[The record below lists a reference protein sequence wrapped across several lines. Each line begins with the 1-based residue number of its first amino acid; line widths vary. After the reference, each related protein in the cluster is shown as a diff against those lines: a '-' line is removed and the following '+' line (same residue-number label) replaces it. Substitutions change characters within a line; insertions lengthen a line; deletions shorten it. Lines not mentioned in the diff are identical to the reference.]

1 MPVIEIAPGS
11 GDTPVTVSDLINAT
25 RDHLMGTYRSEWNTL
40 VNEVGPTDT
49 TLTFTGDT
57 GGIVRTT
64 YLAVDD
70 ELMYVMEVSKS
81 DKTALVIRGFDST
94 IPAQHVATAMV
105 EVAPRFPRNR
115 IRRALAAE
123 IMSWPTSLFAVGA
136 ITIDLVADGRTFAY
150 DLTPLSNSLLLYL
163 LDVRHEPWTAGNR
176 NTWPQFAK
184 ICRINRAAPTDLF
197 PSGLAIEIVEPIG
210 GNVRAAINYGT
221 PFNTSD
227 FSDSV
232 ILVGDPSP
240 GCLGLAS
247 SMIDIPSL
255 GAAQRLLAPRE
266 IVRTLSEAKDQEA
279 SMQELPAG
287 LIGQVAQRLQA
298 ARDQR
303 IVDEAERLSVQWPF
317 RVQ

>member
-1 MPVIEIAPGS
+1 MPVIEIAAGS

-40 VNEVGPTDT
+40 AAAVDPTDT

-57 GGIVRTT
+57 GGIVRTS
-64 YLAVDD
+64 YLSIDD
-70 ELMYVMEVSKS
+70 ELCYVQSVSKS
-81 DKTALVIRGFDST
+81 DKTAQVIRGFDST
-94 IPAQHVATAMV
+94 IPAIHVNNALV

-123 IMSWPTSLFAVGA
+123 IMAWPTTLFSVGNL
-136 ITIDLVADGRTFAY
+136 TINLEADGRTYAY
-150 DLTPLSNSLLLYL
+150 DLTPLTNASLLYL
-163 LDVRHEPWTAGNR
+163 LDARHEPWTSMHR
-176 NTWPQFAK
+176 NTWPQFEKAP
-184 ICRINRAAPTDLF
+184 RINRAAPTDLF
-197 PSGLAIEIVEPIG
+197 PSGLAIEILEPIG

-227 FSDSV
+227 FSDPV
-232 ILVGDPSP
+232 LLVGDPAP
-240 GCLGLAS
+240 GCIGLAS
-247 SMIDIPSL
+247 SMVDIPSL

-279 SMQELPAG
+279 TMQELPPG

-303 IVDEAERLSVQWPF
+303 IVEEAERLSVQWPF